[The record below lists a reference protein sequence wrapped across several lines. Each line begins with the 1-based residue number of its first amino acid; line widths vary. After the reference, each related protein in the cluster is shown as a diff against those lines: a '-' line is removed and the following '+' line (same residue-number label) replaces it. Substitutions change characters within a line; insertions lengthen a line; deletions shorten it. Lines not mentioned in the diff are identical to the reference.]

1 MSMTRRFAL
10 FAGAALAACAPATA
24 QTPVALE
31 WFDEIEL
38 RGGGSV
44 TIRQGAEQRVTMLRG
59 DPSLTRFRVEGDR
72 LTIDACIRSC
82 RDYDLAIE
90 IVVPEI
96 DAVAIQGGGHIRTEG
111 GFGDPRELTAAVQ
124 GGGMLDLRSINATS
138 VTAAVQGGGS
148 IRARARAS
156 LVAAVQGGGSITY
169 WGDPQVVSNIDGG
182 GSIRPGRDV

>member
-1 MSMTRRFAL
+1 MIVTGTERKGLSMTRRFAL

-31 WFDEIEL
+31 RFDEIEL

-96 DAVAIQGGGHIRTEG
+96 DAVAIQGGG
-111 GFGDPRELTAAVQ
+111 
-124 GGGMLDLRSINATS
+124 
-138 VTAAVQGGGS
+138 S
-148 IRARARAS
+148 IRARAQVN

-169 WGDPQVVSNIDGG
+169 WGDPQVVSNISGG
-182 GSIRPGRDV
+182 GSIRPGQGG

>member
-1 MSMTRRFAL
+1 MTRRFAL

-31 WFDEIEL
+31 RFDEIEL

-59 DPSLTRFRVEGDR
+59 DPSLTRFRVEDGR

-82 RDYDLAIE
+82 RDYDLEIE

-96 DAVAIQGGGHIRTEG
+96 DAVAIQGGGHIATQG
-111 GFGDPRELTAAVQ
+111 GFGDPRELTAAVS

-148 IRARARAS
+148 IRARARAN

-169 WGDPQVVSNIDGG
+169 WGDPQVVSNISGG
-182 GSIRPGRDV
+182 GSIRPGQGG